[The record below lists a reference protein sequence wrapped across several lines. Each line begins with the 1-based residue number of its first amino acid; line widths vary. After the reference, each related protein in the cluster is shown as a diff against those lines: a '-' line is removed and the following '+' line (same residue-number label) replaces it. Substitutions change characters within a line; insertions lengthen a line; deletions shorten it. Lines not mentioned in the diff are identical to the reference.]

1 MVQTL
6 IKGQVSKENQIMKRS
21 QYLDLLASVDIMNV
35 LNGGRSEPQVKL
47 NQHED
52 HREIRV
58 KIPGIE
64 AVRIQ
69 VEVNNDHV
77 SIFYMMDIESVGKT
91 MRLPYSIYN
100 KQQPYFI
107 DLSRVNAAVEGSV
120 LVVKLPYNELA
131 NGYHRKIEST

>member
-1 MVQTL
+1 
-6 IKGQVSKENQIMKRS
+6 MKRN

-35 LNGGRSEPQVKL
+35 LNGGRSEPRLKL
-47 NQHED
+47 NQRED

-58 KIPGIE
+58 KIPGID
-64 AVRIQ
+64 ADRIQ

-77 SIFYMMDIESVGKT
+77 SIFYMMDIESVGKM
-91 MRLPYSIYN
+91 MRLPYSVYN

-107 DLSRVNAAVEGSV
+107 DLSRVHAAVEDRE

-131 NGYHRKIEST
+131 NGYHKKIKTS

>member
-1 MVQTL
+1 
-6 IKGQVSKENQIMKRS
+6 MKRS

-35 LNGGRSEPQVKL
+35 LNGGRSEPQIKL
-47 NQHED
+47 NQHDD

-58 KIPGIE
+58 KIPGIDA
-64 AVRIQ
+64 AVIQ

-91 MRLPYSIYN
+91 MRLPYSLYN

-107 DLSRVNAAVEGSV
+107 DLSRVNAAVEGRE
-120 LVVKLPYNELA
+120 LVVKLPFNELA
-131 NGYHRKIEST
+131 NGYHRKIESS

>member
-6 IKGQVSKENQIMKRS
+6 IEVCRRENQIMKRS

-35 LNGGRSEPQVKL
+35 LNGGRSEPRVKL

-58 KIPGIE
+58 KIPGIGAE
-64 AVRIQ
+64 VIQ

-77 SIFYMMDIESVGKT
+77 SIFYMMDIESAGKT
-91 MRLPYSIYN
+91 MRLPYSLYN

-107 DLSRVNAAVEGSV
+107 DLTRINAAVEGQ
-120 LVVKLPYNELA
+120 E
-131 NGYHRKIEST
+131 

>member
-1 MVQTL
+1 
-6 IKGQVSKENQIMKRS
+6 MKRS

-35 LNGGRSEPQVKL
+35 LNGGRSEAQVKL
-47 NQHED
+47 NQRED

-64 AVRIQ
+64 AEVIQ

-91 MRLPYSIYN
+91 MRLPYSLYN

-107 DLSRVNAAVEGSV
+107 DLSRINAAVEGRE
-120 LVVKLPYNELA
+120 LVVKLPFNELA
-131 NGYHRKIEST
+131 NGYHRKIESS

>member
-1 MVQTL
+1 
-6 IKGQVSKENQIMKRS
+6 MKRS

-35 LNGGRSEPQVKL
+35 LNGGRSESQVKL

-64 AVRIQ
+64 AERIQ

-131 NGYHRKIEST
+131 NGYHKKISL